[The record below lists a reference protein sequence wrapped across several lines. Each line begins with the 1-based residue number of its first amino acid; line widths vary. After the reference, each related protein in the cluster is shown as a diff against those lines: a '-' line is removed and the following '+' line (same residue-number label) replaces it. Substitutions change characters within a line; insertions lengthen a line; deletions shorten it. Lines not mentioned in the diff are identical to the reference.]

1 MNRYPLWRYILLAIL
16 IVLGVIYALPNV
28 FGDDPAVQISTHDA
42 APFPADI
49 QQTVKQRLNS
59 QGIRYQS
66 MALEDD
72 SWVVRFNEQAEQF
85 KAQNVLQTLGDEFS
99 VALTL
104 APRTPRWLLAIG
116 ARPMKLGLDL
126 RGGIHFLLSVDV
138 EDMIKTRQNADM
150 RAIATSLREQKLR
163 YAGIRPLKAAA
174 FALSFRKRNQQTE
187 ALTYLNRNYPDYV
200 FVTSNNAGQLIITA
214 KMRED
219 AALQLQKY
227 AMEQNLAIL
236 RERVREMEIDEAIIQ
251 QQGSNEISIDLPGIQ
266 DMASAK
272 NLLGKMVT
280 IRLQLEDTEQ
290 DASAIAKTGAVPFG
304 VQLLRDENG
313 SPVLLKDQTVLSGS
327 SIIGARAD
335 VDENGRPAVLIQ
347 VGGSAVSS
355 FNRMTGANIGKPLAV
370 VYVENQVQK
379 QMVDGKVVT
388 NNIKTEKV
396 INIATI
402 QSALGNRFQ
411 ITGLSSMAYANNL
424 ALLLRSGAYSAR
436 MNYIEE
442 RVVGPS
448 LGKQNIEM
456 GVRSLEIGSAL
467 VILFMVFYYRLF
479 GLVANFA
486 LLINIV
492 FIVAILSI
500 LHSTLTLA
508 GIAAIVLTVG
518 MAVDA
523 NVLINERIREELRN
537 AVSPQ
542 ASINAGYS
550 RAFSTIVD
558 ANVTTLIIA
567 IILLTVPSNTVQN
580 FAVTLIVGLLTS
592 MVTAIF
598 FTRAI
603 INLIYG
609 KRTVKQLS
617 IGIKNSTG

>member
-1 MNRYPLWRYILLAIL
+1 MNRYPLWRYILLALLIL
-16 IVLGVIYALPNV
+16 LGVIYALPNL
-28 FGDDPAVQISTHDA
+28 FGDDPAVQISTRDS

-49 QQTVKQRLNS
+49 EKTVTRLLHS
-59 QGIRYQS
+59 QHIAYQS
-66 MALEDD
+66 SMHE
-72 SWVVRFNEQAEQF
+72 SGSYVIRFKEQAEQF
-85 KAQNVLQTLGDEFS
+85 KAQNVLQTMGSDFS

-104 APRTPRWLLAIG
+104 APRTPKWLLAIG

-138 EDMIKTRQNADM
+138 ADMIKTRQAADM
-150 RAIATSLREQKLR
+150 RAVAADLREKKLR
-163 YAGIRPLKAAA
+163 YASIHSGKDVA
-174 FALSFRKRNQQTE
+174 FILGFRKASQQE
-187 ALTYLNRNYPDYV
+187 QAKSYLQKQFPDYV
-200 FVTSNNAGQLIITA
+200 FITSKVNGQFKVTA
-214 KMRED
+214 KMSD
-219 AALQLQKY
+219 AAALQLKKY
-227 AMEQNLAIL
+227 SMEQNLTIL
-236 RERVREMEIDEAIIQ
+236 RSRVREMEIDEAIIQ
-251 QQGSNEISIDLPGIQ
+251 QQGTDEISVDLPGIQ

-272 NLLGKMVT
+272 NLIGKMVT
-280 IRLQLEDTEQ
+280 IRLQLQDTEQ
-290 DASAIAKTGAVPFG
+290 DASAIAKSGAVPFG
-304 VQLLRDENG
+304 TQLFRDEHDM
-313 SPVLLKDQTVLSGS
+313 PVLLKDRAVLTGS

-335 VDENGRPAVLIQ
+335 VDENGRPAVSIQ

-355 FNRMTGANIGKPLAV
+355 FNRITGENIGKPLAV

-379 QMVDGKVVT
+379 SMLDGKVVSK
-388 NNIKTEKV
+388 NIKTEKV

-402 QSALGNRFQ
+402 NGALGNRFQ
-411 ITGLSSMAYANNL
+411 ITGLSSMQYANNL

-448 LGKQNIEM
+448 LGKQNIAM

-467 VILFMVFYYRLF
+467 VILFMIFYYRLF
-479 GLVANFA
+479 GVVADFA
-486 LLINIV
+486 LLLNIV
-492 FIVAILSI
+492 FILAVLSI
-500 LHSTLTLA
+500 MHSTLTLP

-542 ASINAGYS
+542 VSIKSGYA
-550 RAFSTIVD
+550 RAFSTIID

-567 IILLTVPSNTVQN
+567 VILLTVPSNTVQN

-592 MVTAIF
+592 MLTAIF

-609 KRTVKQLS
+609 KRNIKQLS
-617 IGIKNSTG
+617 IGI